1 MKIELTR
8 KNDAFHFEAKGSTGV
23 PVNIDA
29 GPAVGGNDM
38 GARPMELLL
47 MGLGGCSAI
56 DIISILKKQKQ
67 EIEIFDITIEAEREE
82 GKMPSLFEWINVI
95 YKVKGNV
102 DEDKLKRAID
112 LSVEKYCSVSAI
124 LGKTANL
131 KFEYQLEK
139 KIE

>member
-8 KNDAFHFEAKGSTGV
+8 KNDAFHFEAKGSTNI

-29 GPAVGGNDM
+29 SPAIGGNDA

-67 EIEIFDITIEAEREE
+67 EIEIFDIIIEAEREE
-82 GKMPSLFEWINVI
+82 GKIPALFKDISVC
-95 YKVKGNV
+95 YKVSGNV
-102 DEDKLKRAID
+102 DEKKLQRAID

-124 LGKTANL
+124 LNKTAKIKYSYDL
-131 KFEYQLEK
+131 VK
-139 KIE
+139 K

>member
-1 MKIELTR
+1 MKIELKR
-8 KNDAFHFEAKGSTGV
+8 VDDAFHFEGIGSTGV

-29 GPAVGGNDM
+29 GPAVGGNNM

-67 EIEIFDITIEAEREE
+67 NIKNFDISIEAEREE
-82 GKMPSLFEWINVI
+82 EKTPSLFKLITVT
-95 YKVKGNV
+95 YKVAGEV
-102 DEDKLKRAID
+102 DESKLKRAID

-124 LGKTANL
+124 LEKTATL
-131 KFEYQLEK
+131 KFNYELRSK
-139 KIE
+139 